1 MFRLIAILSL
11 ILAVAVFVVGLRRR
25 RVAESAADGAPKR
38 RPLTWVERGLYLIM
52 VVGIVGAAVTGLGM
66 VITTGKHLEG
76 WGLMIHCAIAPAFA
90 VGMAGVALTFADRYC
105 FRDCAVRRTTDTT
118 AATKSACCPGIWDAM
133 FWGMLVA
140 GLIVILTAIL
150 PMTGWDQYWQHTL
163 LDIHK
168 WSSLALAV
176 LTIMHASRVVRT

>member
-11 ILAVAVFVVGLRRR
+11 ILAIAVFVVGLRRR
-25 RVAESAADGAPKR
+25 RVVEATPDAPKR

-52 VVGIVGAAVTGLGM
+52 VIGIIGAGLTGLGM
-66 VITTGKHLEG
+66 VITTGRHLEG

-90 VGMAGVALTFADRYC
+90 VGMAGVALTFADRFC
-105 FRDCAVRRTTDTT
+105 FRDCAPRSGTTVTRT
-118 AATKSACCPGIWDAM
+118 CCAGVWDAI
-133 FWGMLVA
+133 FWGMLVS

-150 PMTGWDQYWQHTL
+150 PMTGYDQHWQHTL

-168 WSSLALAV
+168 WSSLVLAV
-176 LTIMHASRVVRT
+176 LTIMHASRVVRA

>member
-11 ILAVAVFVVGLRRR
+11 ILAVVVFVVGLRRR
-25 RVAESAADGAPKR
+25 RASESAGGAPKR

-52 VVGIVGAAVTGLGM
+52 VVGIIGAALTGLGM
-66 VITTGKHLEG
+66 VITTGHHLEG

-105 FRDCAVRRTTDTT
+105 FRDCCPRPTDPATTT
-118 AATKSACCPGIWDAM
+118 AAKPCCPGIWDAM
-133 FWGMLVA
+133 FWAMLVA

-150 PMTGWDQYWQHTL
+150 PMTGWEQHWQHTL
-163 LDIHK
+163 LYLHK

-176 LTIMHASRVVRT
+176 LTIMHASRVVRA

>member
-1 MFRLIAILSL
+1 MFRVIAILSL

-25 RVAESAADGAPKR
+25 RVAETADAAIKR

-52 VVGIVGAAVTGLGM
+52 VVGIIGAALTGLGM
-66 VITTGKHLEG
+66 VITTGRHLEG

-105 FRDCAVRRTTDTT
+105 FRDCAPRATTSTPS
-118 AATKSACCPGIWDAM
+118 ARACCPGAWDAM
-133 FWGMLVA
+133 FWGMLLS

-150 PMTGWDQYWQHTL
+150 PMTGYDQYWQHTL
-163 LDIHK
+163 LDLHK
-168 WSSLALAV
+168 WSSLVLAV
-176 LTIMHASRVVRT
+176 LTIMHASRVVRA